1 MESHQVNIKDLD
13 HILQANNLH
22 INSLHSKAIKVLQD
36 IKAPQDIPQE
46 GQVEIIEDYFLN
58 QSCCNCELK

>member
-22 INSLHSKAIKVLQD
+22 INSLHSKDIKVLQD
-36 IKAPQDIPQE
+36 IKAPQDIHQE

-58 QSCCNCELK
+58 QSCCN